1 MFGLSVGLPFWTV
14 IACVAAVYVGAVV
27 QASIGIGLGM
37 IAAPMLAFA
46 DPDFIPAAIMIA
58 VLPLTFTIAWID
70 REHIVKRDVGFALI
84 GRVPGVVVGA
94 LVVATLSDRVLAVM
108 VAASVLLAVV
118 ASITGRL
125 FQPTNRALV
134 VAGLA
139 SGFAGTT
146 TGVGGP
152 PMALTYQNSDPA
164 TMRATISA
172 FFSIGAL
179 MSIGALALAGEIGV
193 RQWQLTALI
202 LPGVGLGV
210 VTARQVKDHLRPE
223 VIRPAVLV
231 ICTVASL
238 ALLVETF

>member
-1 MFGLSVGLPFWTV
+1 MFGLPVGIA
-14 IACVAAVYVGAVV
+14 IACVLVVYVGATV

-37 IAAPMLAFA
+37 IASPMLALA
-46 DPDFIPAAIMIA
+46 DTAFIPVAIMLA
-58 VLPLTFTIAWID
+58 VVPLTFAIAWVD
-70 REHIVKRDVGFALI
+70 RRHIEPREVGFALV
-84 GRVPGVVVGA
+84 GRVPGTIAGA
-94 LVVATLSDRVLAVM
+94 LVVAALSDRVLAVM

-125 FQPTNRALV
+125 FQPTDRALV

-172 FFSIGAL
+172 FFAIGAL

-193 RQWQLTALI
+193 RQLQLTALI
-202 LPGVGLGV
+202 RRCTTSPTSCGPG
-210 VTARQVKDHLRPE
+210 HLQQLRNILDDPE
-223 VIRPAVLV
+223 
-231 ICTVASL
+231 AS
-238 ALLVETF
+238 TTTGSWRSTC

>member
-1 MFGLSVGLPFWTV
+1 MFGLSLWVAF
-14 IACVAAVYVGAVV
+14 ACVGVVYVGATV

-37 IAAPMLAFA
+37 IASPALALA
-46 DPDFIPAAIMIA
+46 DPAFIPAAIMLA
-58 VLPLTFTIAWID
+58 VLPLTFTIAWVD
-70 REHIVKRDVGFALI
+70 RRHVEKRDVGLALV
-84 GRVPGVVVGA
+84 GRVPGTIAGA
-94 LVVATLSDRVLAVM
+94 LLVAALSDRVLAVM

-125 FQPTNRALV
+125 FRPTDPALV
-134 VAGLA
+134 VAGLS

-172 FFSIGAL
+172 FFAVGAV

-193 RQWQLTALI
+193 RQLQLTALI
-202 LPGVGLGV
+202 LPGVVLGI
-210 VTARQVKDHLRPE
+210 VTARRVKHLLRPE
-223 VIRPAVLV
+223 VVRPAVLV
-231 ICTVASL
+231 ICTVAAL
-238 ALLVETF
+238 ALVVKTF

>member
-1 MFGLSVGLPFWTV
+1 MFGLSVGIA
-14 IACVAAVYVGAVV
+14 IACVLVVYVGATV

-37 IAAPMLAFA
+37 IASPMLALA
-46 DPDFIPAAIMIA
+46 DTDFIPAAIMLA
-58 VLPLTFTIAWID
+58 VLPLTFTIAWVD
-70 REHIVKRDVGFALI
+70 REHIAPRDVGFALV
-84 GRVPGVVVGA
+84 GRVPGTIAGA
-94 LVVATLSDRVLAVM
+94 LVVAALSDRVLAVM

-125 FQPTNRALV
+125 FRPTDKALM

-172 FFSIGAL
+172 FFSIGSL

-193 RQWQLTALI
+193 RQLQLTALI
-202 LPGVGLGV
+202 LPGVVLGV
-210 VTARQVKDHLRPE
+210 VTARLVKDRLRPE

-231 ICTVASL
+231 ICTTAAF
-238 ALLVETF
+238 ALLIETFT

>member
-1 MFGLSVGLPFWTV
+1 MSGLSVGLSFWTV
-14 IACVAAVYVGAVV
+14 IACVAAVYLGDVV

-37 IAAPMLAFA
+37 IAAPLLAFA

-84 GRVPGVVVGA
+84 GRVPGVIAGA
-94 LVVATLSDRVLAVM
+94 LVVAALSDRVLAVM

-125 FQPTNRALV
+125 FEPTDRALV

-172 FFSIGAL
+172 FFSIGSL

-210 VTARQVKDHLRPE
+210 VTARQVKDRLRPE

>member
-1 MFGLSVGLPFWTV
+1 MVGLPV
-14 IACVAAVYVGAVV
+14 AVAVACVLVVYVGATV

-37 IAAPMLAFA
+37 IASPMLALA
-46 DPDFIPAAIMIA
+46 DTDFIPAAIMLA
-58 VLPLTFTIAWID
+58 VVPLTFTIAWVD
-70 REHIVKRDVGFALI
+70 RQHIEPRDVGFALV
-84 GRVPGVVVGA
+84 GRVPGTIAGA

-108 VAASVLLAVV
+108 VALSVLLAVV

-125 FQPTNRALV
+125 FQPTSRALV

-172 FFSIGAL
+172 FFAIGAL
-179 MSIGALALAGEIGV
+179 MSITALTLAGEIGV
-193 RQWQLTALI
+193 RQLQLTLLI
-202 LPGVGLGV
+202 LPAVGLGV
-210 VTARQVKDHLRPE
+210 VTARKVKHLLRPE
-223 VIRPAVLV
+223 VVRPAVLV
-231 ICTVASL
+231 VCTFAAL
-238 ALLVETF
+238 ALVVETFT

>member
-1 MFGLSVGLPFWTV
+1 MLGLSLAMT
-14 IACVAAVYVGAVV
+14 IACITVVFVAATV

-37 IAAPMLAFA
+37 IASPVLLFA
-46 DPDFIPAAIMIA
+46 DPDFIPTAIMLA
-58 VLPLTFTIAWID
+58 VLPLTFTVAWVD
-70 REHIVKRDVGFALI
+70 REHIESRDVGFALI
-84 GRVPGVVVGA
+84 GRVPGVIAGA
-94 LVVATLSDRVLAVM
+94 LVVAALSERVLAVM
-108 VAASVLLAVV
+108 VAASVLLAVL

-125 FQPTNRALV
+125 FEPTDRALV

-172 FFSIGAL
+172 FFAIGSL
-179 MSIGALALAGEIGV
+179 MSLAALALAGEVGM
-193 RQWQLTALI
+193 RQLQLTLLI

-210 VTARQVKDHLRPE
+210 VTSRRVKDHLRPD
-223 VIRPAVLV
+223 VVRPAVLA
-231 ICTVASL
+231 ICTVASV

>member
-1 MFGLSVGLPFWTV
+1 MFGLSVAMA
-14 IACVAAVYVGAVV
+14 IACVLVVYVGATV

-37 IAAPMLAFA
+37 IASPVLALA
-46 DPDFIPAAIMIA
+46 DTDFIPAAIMLA
-58 VLPLTFTIAWID
+58 VLPLTFTIAWVD
-70 REHIVKRDVGFALI
+70 REHIAPRDVGFALI
-84 GRVPGVVVGA
+84 GRVPGTIAGA
-94 LVVATLSDRVLAVM
+94 LVVAALSDRVLAVM
-108 VAASVLLAVV
+108 VALSVLLAVA

-125 FQPTNRALV
+125 FRPTDRALM

-172 FFSIGAL
+172 FFSIGSL
-179 MSIGALALAGEIGV
+179 MSVAALALAGEIGV

-202 LPGVGLGV
+202 LPGVVLGV
-210 VTARQVKDHLRPE
+210 VTARRVKDLLRPE
-223 VIRPAVLV
+223 VVRPAVLV
-231 ICTVASL
+231 ICTIASV
-238 ALLVETF
+238 ALLVETFT

>member
-1 MFGLSVGLPFWTV
+1 MVGLSIGMALAC
-14 IACVAAVYVGAVV
+14 IAIVFVGATV

-37 IAAPMLAFA
+37 IASPMLALA
-46 DPDFIPAAIMIA
+46 DTDFIPAAIMIA
-58 VLPLTFTIAWID
+58 VLPLTFTVAWID
-70 REHIVKRDVGFALI
+70 REHIEPRDVGFALV
-84 GRVPGVVVGA
+84 GRVPGTIAGA
-94 LVVATLSDRVLAVM
+94 LVVAALSDRILAVM
-108 VAASVLLAVV
+108 VAGSVLLAVV

-125 FQPTNRALV
+125 FRPTHRALM

-172 FFSIGAL
+172 FFAIGSL
-179 MSIGALALAGEIGV
+179 MSVGALALAGEIGV
-193 RQWQLTALI
+193 RQLQLTALI

-210 VTARQVKDHLRPE
+210 VAARRLKDRLRAE

-231 ICTVASL
+231 ICTVASI
-238 ALLVETF
+238 ALLAQTFM

>member
-1 MFGLSVGLPFWTV
+1 MFGLP
-14 IACVAAVYVGAVV
+14 IATAVACILVVYVGATV

-37 IAAPMLAFA
+37 IASPMLALA
-46 DPDFIPAAIMIA
+46 DTAFIPVAIMLA
-58 VLPLTFTIAWID
+58 VVPLTFAIAWVD
-70 REHIVKRDVGFALI
+70 RRHIEPREVGFALV
-84 GRVPGVVVGA
+84 GRVPGTIAGA
-94 LVVATLSDRVLAVM
+94 LVVAALSDRVLAVM
-108 VAASVLLAVV
+108 VATSVLLAVV

-125 FQPTNRALV
+125 FQPTDRALV

-172 FFSIGAL
+172 FFAIGAL

-193 RQWQLTALI
+193 RQLQLTALI
-202 LPGVGLGV
+202 LPGVVLGV
-210 VTARQVKDHLRPE
+210 VTSRRVKDLLRPE
-223 VIRPAVLV
+223 VVRPAVLV
-231 ICTVASL
+231 ICTIASVAL
-238 ALLVETF
+238 VVETFT